1 MEGDKMK
8 ISKEGLELIKG
19 FEKFVS
25 EPYIDAVGIPTIGYG
40 STYYL
45 DGREV
50 DMRDSP
56 ITEGQA
62 TVLLETIFE
71 KDFAKFIPQNVNQNQ
86 FDAMASLIY
95 NIGTGAFFKSTL
107 RKKVKVNPNDASIEQ
122 EFWKWNKGRILGQ
135 LVELR
140 GLTIRRK
147 KESELYFKPII

>member
-1 MEGDKMK
+1 MK

-19 FEKFVS
+19 FEKFMPK
-25 EPYIDAVGIPTIGYG
+25 PYIDAVGVVTIGYG
-40 STYYL
+40 NTYYA
-45 DGREV
+45 DGRKV
-50 DMRDSP
+50 TMQDAQ
-56 ITEGQA
+56 ITETQA
-62 TVLLETIFE
+62 TILLETIFE
-71 KDFAKFIPQNVNQNQ
+71 KDFAKYIPDNVNQNQ

-122 EFWKWNKGRILGQ
+122 EFWKWNKGRKNGQ

-147 KESELYFKPII
+147 KESELYFKPIS

>member
-1 MEGDKMK
+1 MK

-19 FEKFVS
+19 FEKFIS
-25 EPYIDAVGIPTIGYG
+25 EPYIDAVGVPTIGYG
-40 STYYL
+40 NTYYP
-45 DGREV
+45 DGKEV
-50 DMRDSP
+50 TMQDAP
-56 ITEGQA
+56 ITEAQA
-62 TVLLETIFE
+62 SILLETIFE

-86 FDAMASLIY
+86 FDAMASLVY

-122 EFWKWNKGRILGQ
+122 EFLKWNKGRIGGQ